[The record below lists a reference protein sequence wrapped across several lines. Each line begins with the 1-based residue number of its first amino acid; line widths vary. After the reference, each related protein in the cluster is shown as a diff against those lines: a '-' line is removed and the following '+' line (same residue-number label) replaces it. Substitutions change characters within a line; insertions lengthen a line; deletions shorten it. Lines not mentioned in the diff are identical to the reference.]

1 MKFLIDAHLPIEL
14 ADYIVQQGNDAVH
27 VRSLSISDASDSF
40 LWEYALQNEYVIV
53 SKDQDF
59 FNRMSQDPL
68 GPAIVWL
75 RIGNSTIRELLNW
88 FSVYYPAIISKLE
101 DGEKLVEVI

>member
-14 ADYIVQQGNDAVH
+14 ADYLVEQGNDALY
-27 VRSLSISDASDSF
+27 VRSLSMSDASDSF

-59 FNRMSQDPL
+59 FNRISQDSN
-68 GPAIVWL
+68 GPIIVWL
-75 RIGNSTIRELLNW
+75 RIGNSTIKELLSW
-88 FSVYYPAIISKLE
+88 FSGYYTAVINKLE
-101 DGEKLVEVI
+101 DGEKLVEVL